1 MPTPRYRAVAAGSSV
16 DESLFGESKASQFRN
31 SRRTVTGPVGPN
43 DVVVDQA
50 TLNRIKN
57 GAVIKTQAQL
67 DADKEHAERIRAE
80 KMKVAGERKARM
92 KELEKRATAMSKKSD
107 MEIEAEGVANAKRML
122 AKEQMDKNS
131 DTVKLLNSM
140 AARAVAFSI
149 RDKQLEEKEDRE
161 VVEREMDR
169 RLDIMMEIDRVKDI
183 QRREAIE
190 TEKYRKRRD
199 DGKIITSQMEHN
211 KHMKLLA
218 AEARDQEAQQM
229 IKQFQKYAE
238 DDEIKAKARSIE
250 QAKSRKLVMEANEES
265 IKAKIA
271 AKEALKKEMED
282 ILVYQAKRDAEI
294 AQREAEEE
302 EAARVK
308 KERQKKLL
316 EQQERAQNTAG
327 ALDELRARRAAEE
340 AERRARRS
348 EKEKAAK
355 TRADVTDL
363 LASRAKQA
371 ADKKSREFQSKIDA
385 EEEVRQGLL
394 YMQKMDQREQADAD
408 HKRRMADQ
416 HRVALH
422 NQIDTRSKARTGSVS
437 DKFADGRKF
446 KEDML
451 REESKLKVIRDKMVG
466 DLVKN
471 GVNERYLSEMKNV
484 DIGKILKR

>member
-1 MPTPRYRAVAAGSSV
+1 V

-190 TEKYRKRRD
+190 IEKYRKRRD

-282 ILVYQAKRDAEI
+282 ILVYQAKRDAES
-294 AQREAEEE
+294 R
-302 EAARVK
+302 
-308 KERQKKLL
+308 
-316 EQQERAQNTAG
+316 
-327 ALDELRARRAAEE
+327 
-340 AERRARRS
+340 
-348 EKEKAAK
+348 KEKLK
-355 TRADVTDL
+355 KKKL
-363 LASRAKQA
+363 LASR
-371 ADKKSREFQSKIDA
+371 KS
-385 EEEVRQGLL
+385 V
-394 YMQKMDQREQADAD
+394 
-408 HKRRMADQ
+408 KRSCW
-416 HRVALH
+416 
-422 NQIDTRSKARTGSVS
+422 NNKSVH
-437 DKFADGRKF
+437 
-446 KEDML
+446 
-451 REESKLKVIRDKMVG
+451 
-466 DLVKN
+466 
-471 GVNERYLSEMKNV
+471 
-484 DIGKILKR
+484 KILLGP